1 MREIRRVMSEI
12 SSLNSR
18 ILTHV
23 YRRAWD
29 RDLLREMQTQLEG
42 KKRELERLRTVAPRT
57 QTAGSLSA
65 GPLTADDGEDT
76 VTVHDTRLIANA
88 LFTQRPLIYE
98 SDEWLS
104 YRRVCAALVRLFAH
118 EIDDETF
125 DSTEFL
131 RHCGLS
137 LKDAEEISRR
147 PGDYIRRSEELFGK
161 E

>member
-18 ILTHV
+18 ILNHV
-23 YRRAWD
+23 YRKAWD

-42 KKRELERLRTVAPRT
+42 KKRELERLRTVTPRT
-57 QTAGSLSA
+57 RTAGSLPAA
-65 GPLTADDGEDT
+65 GEGKET

-88 LFTQRPLIYE
+88 LYTQRPLIYQ
-98 SDEWLS
+98 SDEWLA
-104 YRRVCAALVRLFAH
+104 YRRVCAALVRLFAY
-118 EIDDETF
+118 EVEGEAF

-131 RHCGLS
+131 THCGLS

-147 PGDYIRRSEELFGK
+147 PGDFIRRSEELFGK